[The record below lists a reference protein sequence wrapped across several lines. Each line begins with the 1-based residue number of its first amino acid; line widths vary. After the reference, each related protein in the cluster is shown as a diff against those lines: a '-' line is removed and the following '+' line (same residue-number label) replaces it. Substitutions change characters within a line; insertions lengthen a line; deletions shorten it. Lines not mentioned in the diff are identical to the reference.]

1 MDIEVNEYKI
11 YIFVIIIFK
20 LYYRV
25 VLLFKSLFV
34 KRIKKFFVILKS
46 FFLIV
51 VRIIDYKIKIS
62 NVC

>member
-25 VLLFKSLFV
+25 VLLFKNLFV